1 MKKFYLLCF
10 TLLVAALVIC
20 PNAWAAKKITLTYVD
35 HNPETGIAAQR
46 STVPLLDN
54 IEKATNGVV
63 EFERYF
69 GETLCKSK
77 ETWDAQRNGIADVGW
92 MVLSY
97 WPGRTPLSDA
107 FGMPP
112 GQYYNTAKSIA
123 GAMWKAYEKYPA
135 MQKEFTSQGIRPLLF
150 FTSEPKALTT
160 INKQVKTLADL
171 KGLKIRCLGG
181 VATTQ
186 MKVLGGTPM
195 LTPMPDCYLALQKG
209 VMDGMENSAE
219 AISTWRFY
227 EVTKYITY
235 APLPGSYNTI
245 TIAERTWQKLP
256 ADVQEQIM
264 SVCGHEGSM
273 WYADNFYGYFVDILD
288 DTIAKA
294 GYKMEAY
301 TLPPDEFD
309 RWIAASEPVFEE
321 YFTWADGKGVGKDAR
336 AIVDDI
342 LNGRLH

>member
-1 MKKFYLLCF
+1 MKKISLLF
-10 TLLVAALVIC
+10 LALLLAALFTGANC
-20 PNAWAAKKITLTYVD
+20 WAAKKITLTYVD

-54 IEKATNGVV
+54 IEKATNGNVV
-63 EFERYF
+63 FERYF

-112 GQYYNTAKSIA
+112 GQYYNTAASIA
-123 GAMWKAYEKYPA
+123 GAMWKAYEKYPD
-135 MQKEFTSQGIRPLLF
+135 MQKEFISQGIRPLLF
-150 FTSEPKALTT
+150 FASEPKALTT
-160 INKQVKTLADL
+160 INRQVKVLDDL

-227 EVTKYITY
+227 EVCKYITY
-235 APLPGSYNTI
+235 APIPGSYNTI
-245 TIAERTWQKLP
+245 TIAERTWQKIP

-264 SVCGHEGSM
+264 SVCGHEGSK
-273 WYADNFYGYFVDILD
+273 WYADNFYGYFVGILD
-288 DTIAKA
+288 ETIAKA

-301 TLPPDEFD
+301 TLPPEEYQK
-309 RWIAASEPVFEE
+309 WIDASKPVFEE
-321 YFTWADGKGVGKDAR
+321 YYAFADSKKVGQTAR
-336 AIVDDI
+336 AIVADI
-342 LNGRLH
+342 LNGALH